1 MLKRKIDD
9 YLIKWKQS
17 ENKLPLIIYGARQVG
32 KTTSIREFGKK
43 NYKSVIEINFISN
56 PECVN
61 FFSNFNVD
69 DIINKMSFYNPEFK
83 FISGDTLIF
92 FDEIQAFMNVTT
104 SLKFFALDKRF
115 DVICSGSALGV
126 NNLHISSISVGYKTE
141 YIMYSL
147 DFEEYLWALG
157 YTSKMIDTLRNSL
170 FNLVPLDNGI
180 LDVLFKHYD
189 DYMVVGGM
197 PKIVDNYIKTKLFDE
212 VYVLQKELRK
222 DYLEDIKQY
231 VEGLDKAKV
240 AKIYEMVPLQLAKD
254 NHKFQFSKMGHG
266 ARFSSYFDCFNW
278 LQDAGIIN
286 ILYNLNKLELPLKLE
301 MQDTNFR
308 VYFSD
313 MALFMAFLDKNS
325 ENILRMN
332 RDYNIYKGALYESA
346 ILESLIKLGFEN
358 IFFYRSLDSTTELDF
373 VLEYFNNIIP
383 IEVKARSGRAK
394 SLNKVLEENEEIKI
408 AIKLARTNIGYNDRI
423 LTVPYPLSFL
433 IKDYLNNIL

>member
-278 LQDAGIIN
+278 LQDAGMIN

>member
-69 DIINKMSFYNPEFK
+69 NIINKMSFYNPEFK

-126 NNLHISSISVGYKTE
+126 NNLHISSISVGYKAE

-394 SLNKVLEENEEIKI
+394 SLNKVLEENEEIKL